1 MQLELYAIYM
11 KTSFFVSLV
20 LASALSSF
28 ACAGGQ
34 ATPETA
40 AKANSN
46 IKPIGEAKIGDTTVC
61 PVSGEEFQVTA
72 NSPKV
77 EHEGKTYFFCCAG
90 CDKKFQAEPKKFLK
104 KS

>member
-1 MQLELYAIYM
+1 M
-11 KTSFFVSLV
+11 KTSFSIPFV
-20 LASALSSF
+20 LAGVLSAF
-28 ACAGGQ
+28 GCAGGQ
-34 ATPETA
+34 AAPETA
-40 AKANSN
+40 AKVNSN
-46 IKPIGEAKIGDTTVC
+46 VKPIGEAKIGDTTVC

-72 NSPKV
+72 TSPKV